1 MARQVE
7 RREATRGALI
17 TAARASLLAVGHEAT
32 STNVVLARAGV
43 SRGALYHH
51 FPSKTDLVAAVFE
64 TVSTELVGQ
73 AETAAKDTTTAR
85 EAITISLKTWLRR
98 VMEPEAFRIIL
109 DIGPAVL
116 GLARARQIE
125 DGITQAPLRQ
135 TITRAV
141 ERGETGAVD
150 VDLVGRLL
158 GAAAGEL
165 ALAAAER
172 GLKQAGL
179 SAFEAQLDALVS
191 ALLPPR

>member
-17 TAARASLLAVGHEAT
+17 AAARAGLLAVGHEAT
-32 STNVVLARAGV
+32 STEVVLARAGV

-73 AETAAKDTTTAR
+73 AETAAKDATTAR
-85 EAITISLKTWLRR
+85 EAVRISLKTWLRR

-141 ERGETGAVD
+141 ECGETGAVD
-150 VDLVGRLL
+150 VDLVARLL
-158 GAAAGEL
+158 SAAAGEL

-179 SAFEAQLDALVS
+179 SAFEVQLDALVT

>member
-150 VDLVGRLL
+150 VDLVARLL
-158 GAAAGEL
+158 SAAAGEL

>member
-7 RREATRGALI
+7 RREATRAELI

-32 STNVVLARAGV
+32 STEVVLARAGV

-51 FPSKTDLVAAVFE
+51 FPSKTDLVASVFE
-64 TVSTELVGQ
+64 TVSSELVSQ
-73 AETAAKDTTTAR
+73 AETAAKDATTAR
-85 EAITISLKTWLRR
+85 EAVTISLKTWLRR

-116 GLARARQIE
+116 GLARARKIE

-141 ERGETGAVD
+141 ERGETCAVD
-150 VDLVGRLL
+150 VDLVARLL
-158 GAAAGEL
+158 NAAAGEL

-172 GLKQAGL
+172 GLKHAEL
-179 SAFEAQLDALVS
+179 SALEAQLDALVL
-191 ALLPPR
+191 ALLPSR

>member
-17 TAARASLLAVGHEAT
+17 TAARTSLLAVGHEAT
-32 STNVVLARAGV
+32 STDVVLARAGV

-64 TVSTELVGQ
+64 AVSTELVDQ
-73 AETAAKDTTTAR
+73 AETAAKDATTAR
-85 EAITISLKTWLRR
+85 EAVTISLKTWLRR

-135 TITRAV
+135 TITRTV
-141 ERGETGAVD
+141 ERGETGPVD
-150 VDLVGRLL
+150 VDLVARLL
-158 GAAAGEL
+158 SAAAGEL

>member
-7 RREATRGALI
+7 RREATRAALI
-17 TAARASLLAVGHEAT
+17 AAARASLLDVGHEAT
-32 STNVVLARAGV
+32 STEAVLARAGV

-64 TVSTELVGQ
+64 TVSCELVDQ
-73 AETAAKDTTTAR
+73 AETAAGGARTAR
-85 EAITISLKTWLRR
+85 EAVAISRKTWLRR
-98 VMEPEAFRIIL
+98 VMEPDAFRIIL

-135 TITRAV
+135 TLARAV
-141 ERGETGAVD
+141 ERGETGAID
-150 VDLVGRLL
+150 IDLVSRLL
-158 GAAAGEL
+158 SAAAGEL

-172 GLKQAGL
+172 GLKAAEL
-179 SAFEAQLDALVS
+179 PAFEAQLDAFVAALV
-191 ALLPPR
+191 PPR